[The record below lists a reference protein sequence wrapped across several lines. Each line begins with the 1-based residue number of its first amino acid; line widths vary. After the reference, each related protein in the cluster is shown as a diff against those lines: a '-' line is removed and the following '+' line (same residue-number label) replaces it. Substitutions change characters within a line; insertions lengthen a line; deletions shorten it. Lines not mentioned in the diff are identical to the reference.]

1 MILKLALL
9 GVSLAFV
16 ASQGVP
22 PDSRIPCPPC
32 RDDGGGDR
40 LKRNH
45 VIDDVTSTTLEGPV
59 YPGDGDHHE
68 KRDVDIHIGKPSPLP
83 AGYAR
88 LDENDDDGDG
98 RAEDTVEGRTD
109 ELRDDGPIGVEG
121 PPSRKRRQSE
131 PLVATPC
138 PEPVVDDG
146 EEPPIGTEGDGAVG
160 TRKKRHE
167 HNQVPDPESQH
178 GLPEVGDDAL
188 EDVLGEHDDDDD
200 RRKRDSDNVQ
210 AGAASGAANPCSRKD
225 CAENFDCVVRRVCP
239 RPNQCRPIARCVP
252 DRSDNGNGPCE
263 RKDCPE
269 NFDCVVRPVC
279 PRANQCRRVAQCVP
293 DRSDDRDSN

>member
-22 PDSRIPCPPC
+22 PDSGIPCPPC
-32 RDDGGGDR
+32 RDDGGGNR

-45 VIDDVTSTTLEGPV
+45 VIDDETATTLEGPV
-59 YPGDGDHHE
+59 YPGDGDHHQ

-83 AGYAR
+83 AGYAP
-88 LDENDDDGDG
+88 LDENDDDGDAH
-98 RAEDTVEGRTD
+98 AEDTIEGRD
-109 ELRDDGPIGVEG
+109 GELRENDPVGVEV
-121 PPSRKRRQSE
+121 PPSRKKRQSV
-131 PLVATPC
+131 PAGATPC

-160 TRKKRHE
+160 ARKKRHE
-167 HNQVPDPESQH
+167 HNQVPEH

-188 EDVLGEHDDDDD
+188 EDVLGEHDGDD

-210 AGAASGAANPCSRKD
+210 AAAASGVANPCSRKD
-225 CAENFDCVVRRVCP
+225 CPENFDCVVRRVCP
-239 RPNQCRPIARCVP
+239 RPNQCRPIARRVP
-252 DRSDNGNGPCE
+252 DRSDNGNGSCE

-269 NFDCVVRPVC
+269 NYDCVVRRVC
-279 PRANQCRRVAQCVP
+279 PRPNQCRRVAQCVP
-293 DRSDDRDSN
+293 DRGDDRVSN